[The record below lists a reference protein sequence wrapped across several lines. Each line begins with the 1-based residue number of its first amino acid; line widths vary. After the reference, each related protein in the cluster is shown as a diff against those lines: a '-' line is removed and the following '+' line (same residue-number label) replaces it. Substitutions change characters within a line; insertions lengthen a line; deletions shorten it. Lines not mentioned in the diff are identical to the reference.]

1 MNRKQARM
9 TTNSITLD
17 SLNRAVAL
25 MKELS
30 VKPKI
35 VESKKEARRMTKND
49 PTGHTWKV
57 GEKYYLLHG
66 TEGKQGLRYD
76 N

>member
-1 MNRKQARM
+1 M
-9 TTNSITLD
+9 TTNAITLD

-25 MKELS
+25 MKEFA

-49 PTGHTWKV
+49 LTGHAWKV